1 MKLKCLSKM
10 RFILASSSSVGLRIE
25 QRINMQTILDKVEV
39 VLVDYNNDE
48 DEISMTDGTRHSYI
62 AKPQLRFRKSKA

>member
-1 MKLKCLSKM
+1 
-10 RFILASSSSVGLRIE
+10 
-25 QRINMQTILDKVEV
+25 MQAILDKVEV

-62 AKPQLRFRKSKA
+62 AKPQLRFHKSKA